1 MWRPEVGCVDTA
13 AAAVLRA
20 QLVVDDGKTLS
31 REILAAQKKPQKLA
45 SYFQQVLSPAP
56 PAPGRSSLQHGE
68 ETHPAFFSFF
78 FLIHS
83 LNIGFVCCF
92 FQGGRAGVYVIFLY
106 CMEI

>member
-20 QLVVDDGKTLS
+20 QLVVDGKTLS

-56 PAPGRSSLQHGE
+56 PAPGKSSLQYGE
-68 ETHPAFFSFF
+68 ETHPAFSF
-78 FLIHS
+78 
-83 LNIGFVCCF
+83 
-92 FQGGRAGVYVIFLY
+92 IFY
-106 CMEI
+106 

>member
-68 ETHPAFFSFF
+68 ETHPAFFFF

-83 LNIGFVCCF
+83 LSIGFVCCF

-106 CMEI
+106 SMEI